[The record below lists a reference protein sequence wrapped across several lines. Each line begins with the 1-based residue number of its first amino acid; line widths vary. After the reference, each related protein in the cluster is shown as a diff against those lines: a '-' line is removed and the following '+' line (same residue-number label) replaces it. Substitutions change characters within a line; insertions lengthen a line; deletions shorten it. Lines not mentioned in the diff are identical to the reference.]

1 MSLYAS
7 TADLTSSLCVIS
19 VNCSWENHEMSCH
32 TNFFQT
38 TVLCYSLV
46 RAPDYCPPVVI
57 ILKSL
62 QIFHKREPLVCIGG
76 VRRSGIRGGVQR
88 KELKSWGTATMSK
101 ISAAY
106 SASFFYH
113 QLPQLLISGLL
124 HEPVHVHARRRS
136 SLWVGI
142 KLTSLSLF
150 DQPVTRVVY
159 TMMARTCST
168 LLAGGPYDDGTG
180 GVDCE
185 KLLALCTAGGTSR
198 SGSVWPCPY
207 RLGEACLLLINKD
220 LISIWGTHWWQ
231 QAQPWASVSCN
242 QEQCVSVGGCSENL
256 SIVRWITKK
265 WNFQN

>member
-46 RAPDYCPPVVI
+46 RAPDYCPLVVI
-57 ILKSL
+57 IMKSL
-62 QIFHKREPLVCIGG
+62 QIFKHRPHQDAKGITCFGFWSEHSFDDLGREPLVCIGG

-101 ISAAY
+101 ISAAC

-159 TMMARTCST
+159 TMMARTCSM
-168 LLAGGPYDDGTG
+168 LLAGGPY
-180 GVDCE
+180 V
-185 KLLALCTAGGTSR
+185 
-198 SGSVWPCPY
+198 
-207 RLGEACLLLINKD
+207 
-220 LISIWGTHWWQ
+220 H
-231 QAQPWASVSCN
+231 
-242 QEQCVSVGGCSENL
+242 NL
-256 SIVRWITKK
+256 FFK
-265 WNFQN
+265 